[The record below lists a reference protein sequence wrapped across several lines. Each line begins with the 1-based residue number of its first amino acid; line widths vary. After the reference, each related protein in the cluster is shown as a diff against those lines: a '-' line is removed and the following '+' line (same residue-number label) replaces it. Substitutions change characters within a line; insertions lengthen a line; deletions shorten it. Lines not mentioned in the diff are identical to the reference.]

1 MFIGS
6 ESFQRKWFAAILC
19 AELQQVYTWVI
30 ICVVSFPRNGFA
42 QHVINIEVQKLA
54 SSAVKWCK
62 AAGGKIPRHD
72 LVGKL
77 SKLATSGK
85 HPQNAERDLQRRI
98 AKIGGKLGVKVDHAK
113 VRLHNPTTSAIYTAD
128 LPMLC
133 PISLASAI
141 WRMGPEIFEHI
152 FLGSLGREGAR
163 CFWQNAKKRCDWFSA
178 NPTPAEAYDRLI
190 PLSLYGDDVQA
201 YRNSDPGAVSVVGW
215 MCDFGY
221 MNKAV
226 LQTMLATVYAEYT
239 ACEYTYN
246 DVLEYLLPKLRLM
259 SDPTA
264 SHPWHAAGFKFLLAG
279 VRGDLKWLNV
289 AWLHNVAFLFAC
301 FI

>member
-1 MFIGS
+1 M
-6 ESFQRKWFAAILC
+6 
-19 AELQQVYTWVI
+19 
-30 ICVVSFPRNGFA
+30 
-42 QHVINIEVQKLA
+42 QKLA
-54 SSAVKWCK
+54 SSAVAWCR
-62 AAGGKIPRHD
+62 AAGGKIPKHD

-77 SKLATSGK
+77 SNLATSGR

-98 AKIGGKLGVKVDHAK
+98 AKIGRRLGVKVEHAK
-113 VRLHNPTTSAIYTAD
+113 VRLHNPTSSAIYTAD

-141 WRMGPEIFEHI
+141 WRMGPDIFEHI
-152 FLGSLGREGAR
+152 FLGSVGRGGAR
-163 CFWQNAKKRCDWFSA
+163 CFWQNAKQRCDWFSA
-178 NPTPAEAYDRLI
+178 NPIAAEAYDLLI

-221 MNKAV
+221 MNSAV

-239 ACEYTYN
+239 ACEHTYS

-264 SHPWHAAGFKFLLAG
+264 AHPWHAAGFNFLLTG

-289 AWLHNVAFLFAC
+289 AWLHDVVLSFAP